1 MAKTP
6 AIYLNDM
13 IDAIRRIESYTKDMT
28 RARFGRDERT
38 QDAVIRC
45 LEVLSEASRRVP
57 DAMKAKHPDI
67 PWTKIAGIGNILRH
81 EYRSVSTDVIWEVT
95 RSHLTNLGRVVIAL
109 KKELEPTRGKE
120 RGPDR

>member
-13 IDAIRRIESYTKDMT
+13 IDAIRRIESYTKDMS

-38 QDAVIRC
+38 QDAVTRC

-57 DAMKAKHPDI
+57 DA
-67 PWTKIAGIGNILRH
+67 
-81 EYRSVSTDVIWEVT
+81 IWEVT
-95 RSHLTNLGRVVIAL
+95 RSHLADLGRVVIAM

-120 RGPDR
+120 GGPDR